1 MGFGLEIVFLVWSL
15 PLAQCLL
22 REFGVCFGLVWVVSV
37 AEAVAGGM
45 LEAVQTSLWSC
56 TAMSVSEY
64 ECSDLGATRKK
75 SGINNNEKKRDQH
88 LMWWQFLFASQVNV
102 SEGHQGVSMATKGG
116 GWLCWVSVACW
127 VEPQAANCD
136 MTWLG
141 LSYWLK
147 LIVFISHSLQK
158 SAKCRKKKSV
168 ESRKNKDQES
178 LSGIFPIKK
187 LKLFSTQ
194 KSVVSLISRESYLSF
209 LLGMFLLCN
218 VFFFLIYFFKELGFV
233 RNLT

>member
-1 MGFGLEIVFLVWSL
+1 MLLGFGLEIVFLVWRL
-15 PLAQCLL
+15 PLAHCLL
-22 REFGVCFGLVWVVSV
+22 RWFDVCFGLIWVVSV
-37 AEAVAGGM
+37 AEAVVGSM
-45 LEAVQTSLWSC
+45 LEAIQTLLWSC
-56 TAMSVSEY
+56 TAMSGSEY

-127 VEPQAANCD
+127 VEPQAVNCD

-141 LSYWLK
+141 PSYWLK

-158 SAKCRKKKSV
+158 WMKSRKKKIV
-168 ESRKNKDQES
+168 ESRKNKDQEC
-178 LSGIFPIKK
+178 LSDIFPIKK
-187 LKLFSTQ
+187 LKLFSTH
-194 KSVVSLISRESYLSF
+194 KSVVSLISGKSYL
-209 LLGMFLLCN
+209 
-218 VFFFLIYFFKELGFV
+218 
-233 RNLT
+233 